1 MCFSL
6 NFKTNSYGLFVCLVV
21 FFDELAFS
29 IILRNKMIFFGR
41 HCILC
46 EKKKI
51 SASFQF
57 WTDTYTD
64 HIWREWYN
72 GSYTMMAKPIKM
84 LESHYPIIQFL
95 IMSNISVFELYARL
109 SIQSALDIMIMI
121 LTDKLFLVCLDLLSI
136 NRLSAAL
143 ELIFTW
149 KHQLLL
155 ESFVVSAS
163 QQTVW
168 FHNFF

>member
-1 MCFSL
+1 
-6 NFKTNSYGLFVCLVV
+6 
-21 FFDELAFS
+21 
-29 IILRNKMIFFGR
+29 
-41 HCILC
+41 
-46 EKKKI
+46 
-51 SASFQF
+51 
-57 WTDTYTD
+57 
-64 HIWREWYN
+64 
-72 GSYTMMAKPIKM
+72 
-84 LESHYPIIQFL
+84 
-95 IMSNISVFELYARL
+95 MSNISVFELYARL

>member
-1 MCFSL
+1 
-6 NFKTNSYGLFVCLVV
+6 
-21 FFDELAFS
+21 
-29 IILRNKMIFFGR
+29 
-41 HCILC
+41 
-46 EKKKI
+46 
-51 SASFQF
+51 
-57 WTDTYTD
+57 
-64 HIWREWYN
+64 
-72 GSYTMMAKPIKM
+72 
-84 LESHYPIIQFL
+84 
-95 IMSNISVFELYARL
+95 MSNISVFELYARL

-155 ESFVVSAS
+155 ESFVVNAS